1 MAIYLHHRVSW
12 YGNHGHLSSQR
23 VYAAQDHRVRP
34 AYRVAL
40 PRVRAK
46 GEHVVGS
53 ERDVHGQLARKA
65 RRNVVGKR
73 NASVYGNAYKEVES
87 NQYCQNHEKD
97 VPGAVRAPLGPLLI
111 DRLLGVAILLWISL
125 LAVRLLPWVAGPLR
139 CRLTLILGAASF
151 SPADAAEGVSQP
163 RATTHHGAAVPAFG
177 LSLASPL
184 SRRIAS
190 RVIVVVGVRT
200 VIAAAVRPVL
210 HHHVLPAGWASA
222 RRRGRRARSSRL

>member
-23 VYAAQDHRVRP
+23 VYATQNHRVRP

-139 CRLTLILGAASF
+139 CRLTLGATPF
-151 SPADAAEGVSQP
+151 SPADVAEGVSQT
-163 RATTHHGAAVPAFG
+163 RATAYHGAAVPAFRPS
-177 LSLASPL
+177 LSSPL
-184 SRRIAS
+184 
-190 RVIVVVGVRT
+190 T
-200 VIAAAVRPVL
+200 
-210 HHHVLPAGWASA
+210 
-222 RRRGRRARSSRL
+222 